1 MIIWW
6 SNAMEFNQENLKSRK
21 VMFQSHKASPGLRKW
36 SEEER
41 EGCGEGERERE
52 GERKRETERE
62 KGEKRGDNR
71 E

>member
-1 MIIWW
+1 
-6 SNAMEFNQENLKSRK
+6 MEFNQENLKSRK

-52 GERKRETERE
+52 RQRERREKREETTENDQIT
-62 KGEKRGDNR
+62 GS
-71 E
+71 